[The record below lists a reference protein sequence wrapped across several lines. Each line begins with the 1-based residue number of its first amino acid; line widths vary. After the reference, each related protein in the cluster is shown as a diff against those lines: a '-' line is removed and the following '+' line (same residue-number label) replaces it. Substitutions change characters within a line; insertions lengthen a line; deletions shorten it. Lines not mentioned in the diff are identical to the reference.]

1 MGRPNAPKVDH
12 PYVFSVSQLETFSL
26 CNRKWAFE
34 KIDKLEGKENEFAA
48 LGQRVHDVLEKYLD
62 KAIPIDRSTKEGKIA
77 FPGIKHLPLP
87 RTKGMRVEKWFVI
100 KFGVAAYRG
109 LKDVEIIVPGR
120 EPIILDHK
128 STRNFRWKKTKK
140 QLLVNLQAGIYA
152 ADAML
157 KSGSA
162 TVILKWVYY
171 ATEGKPKSEP
181 VEVRISKAQVEAI
194 LSEADEIAQQMVKTL
209 QTKRRALDVYPN
221 FSSCEAFGGCGYKE
235 HCVRTPTSV
244 LRSIMAQKK
253 EERMATESTTSK
265 FLADLKNRNAAKK
278 TPEEKKAAPSVKL
291 KDAQTVKVNPPER
304 EETEQPRPPAPK
316 KIGGKW
322 VNAEWD
328 EAAWS
333 WVFPG
338 EEEAEKEE
346 KAAAASK
353 KVEDKKAGK
362 VSTTSTKVKTKP
374 AVQEIED
381 VEEEEEETAEE
392 AAEEPEE
399 KPAKVATKP
408 AASKPATKPAPKEE
422 EEEELAIAGLTVAE
436 AKELVGLM
444 LRVKQLLE
452 RAEIPF

>member
-100 KFGVAAYRG
+100 RFGVAAYRG

-120 EPIILDHK
+120 EPLILDHK

-157 KSGSA
+157 KSGST

-221 FSSCEAFGGCGYKE
+221 FASCEAFGGCGYKE

-316 KIGGKW
+316 KIGGNW

-328 EAAWS
+328 EAAWA

-338 EEEAEKEE
+338 EAEKES

-374 AVQEIED
+374 AVQEIE
-381 VEEEEEETAEE
+381 EEEEGAAEE
-392 AAEEPEE
+392 EAEEPEE

-408 AASKPATKPAPKEE
+408 AASKPATKPAPNKEE
-422 EEEELAIAGLTVAE
+422 EGKLDIAGLTVAE
-436 AKELVGLM
+436 AKELVGL
-444 LRVKQLLE
+444 LLQVKQLLE
-452 RAEIPF
+452 KAEIPF

>member
-1 MGRPNAPKVDH
+1 MGRPHAPKVDH

-109 LKDVEIIVPGR
+109 LKDVEIIVPGK
-120 EPIILDHK
+120 EPLILDHK

-157 KSGSA
+157 KSGYT

-181 VEVRISKAQVEAI
+181 VEVRINKAQVEAI

-221 FSSCEAFGGCGYKE
+221 FSACEAFGGCGYKE

-304 EETEQPRPPAPK
+304 EDTEQPRPPAPK

-328 EAAWS
+328 EAAWA
-333 WVFPG
+333 WTFPG

-346 KAAAASK
+346 KVAAASK

-374 AVQEIED
+374 AVQEIE
-381 VEEEEEETAEE
+381 EEEEGAAEE
-392 AAEEPEE
+392 EAEEPEE

-408 AASKPATKPAPKEE
+408 AASKPATKPAPNKEE
-422 EEEELAIAGLTVAE
+422 EGKLDIAGLTVAE
-436 AKELVGLM
+436 AKELVGL
-444 LRVKQLLE
+444 LLQVKQLLE
-452 RAEIPF
+452 KAEIPF